1 MSHPYLSIQVAN
13 ALASEGFPVA
23 GGHRAGRPSD
33 PSDRPARGSHSYN
46 IRVMDTFTAVADP
59 VRRRLIEALAAKQR
73 PVKEL
78 VELFPISQPAV
89 SRHLRLLREVGIVE
103 SVQPSGEDA
112 RLRLY
117 RLRPEA
123 FSEIQEWL
131 QIFWQSKLDAFAAHA
146 RERS

>member
-1 MSHPYLSIQVAN
+1 
-13 ALASEGFPVA
+13 
-23 GGHRAGRPSD
+23 
-33 PSDRPARGSHSYN
+33 
-46 IRVMDTFTAVADP
+46 MDTFTAVADP